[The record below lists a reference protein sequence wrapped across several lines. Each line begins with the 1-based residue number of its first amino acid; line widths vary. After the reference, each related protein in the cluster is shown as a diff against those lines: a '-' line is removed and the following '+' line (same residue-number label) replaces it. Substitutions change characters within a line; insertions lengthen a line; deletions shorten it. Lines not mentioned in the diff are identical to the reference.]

1 MIRMS
6 KINESILK
14 ILQKGHTVS
23 VAQVLDLGL
32 SRALLSFYVKQGL
45 LVRVKQGVYM
55 LPSAIED
62 DLYTLSL
69 RSSKIIFSHETA
81 LFLNNLS
88 ERTPFKHS
96 VTIPSN
102 FRLSKKTLQ
111 QCNCYYIKP
120 TLHKLGLIQRKTTFG
135 HIVPCY
141 NSERTIC
148 DLLRSQSRCD
158 TETLLAALKNFA
170 SNPQKDINLL
180 IQYAKKLHVFKQLTP
195 YMEVLL

>member
-1 MIRMS
+1 MS
-6 KINESILK
+6 KINKSILK
-14 ILQKGHTVS
+14 ILQKDRTISIG
-23 VAQVLDLGL
+23 QVLDLGL
-32 SRALLSFYVKQGL
+32 SRALLPFYAKQEL

-55 LPSAIED
+55 LPTSIED

-69 RSSKIIFSHETA
+69 RSRKIIFSHETA

-88 ERTPFKHS
+88 ERTPFRHS

-102 FRLSKKTLQ
+102 SRLSKETLK
-111 QCNCYYIKP
+111 QCKCYYIRP
-120 TLHKLGLIQRKTTFG
+120 ELHKLGLTYRKTTFG
-135 HIVPCY
+135 HIVSCY

-158 TETLLAALKNFA
+158 SETVLAALKNFA
-170 SNPQKDINLL
+170 AHPNKDLNLL
-180 IQYAKKLHVFKQLTP
+180 VQYARQLRVFNQLTP

>member
-1 MIRMS
+1 MS
-6 KINESILK
+6 KINENILK
-14 ILQKGHTVS
+14 ILERDHTIS
-23 VAQVLDLGL
+23 VAQVLELGL
-32 SRALLSFYVKQGL
+32 SRALLSFYAKQGML
-45 LVRVKQGVYM
+45 TRVKQGVYM
-55 LPSAIED
+55 LPTAIED

-69 RSSKIIFSHETA
+69 RSDKIIFSHETA

-102 FRLSKKTLQ
+102 ARLSVGTFK
-111 QCNCYYIKP
+111 QCNCYYIKAA
-120 TLHKLGLIQRKTTFG
+120 LHHLGLVQRKTTFG
-135 HIVPCY
+135 NIVPCY

-158 TETLLAALKNFA
+158 SETVLAALKNFA
-170 SNPQKDINLL
+170 ANPQKDINLL
-180 IQYAKKLHVFKQLTP
+180 TQYAKQLHVFKQLTP